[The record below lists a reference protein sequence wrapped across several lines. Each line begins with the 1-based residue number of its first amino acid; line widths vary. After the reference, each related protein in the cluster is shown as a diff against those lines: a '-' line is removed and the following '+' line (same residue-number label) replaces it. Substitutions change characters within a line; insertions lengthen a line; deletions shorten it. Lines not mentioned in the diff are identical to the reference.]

1 MFRYY
6 NVYVGSKHI
15 DLVKALNE
23 QDACKQCYMRYG
35 SASKYTGLGL
45 ENFKAVSA

>member
-15 DLVKALNE
+15 DLVKAISE
-23 QDACKQCYMRYG
+23 YDACNQCYMRFG
-35 SASKYTGLGL
+35 SASKYSGLGL
-45 ENFKAVSA
+45 DNFKAVVA

>member
-15 DLVKALNE
+15 DLVKAISE
-23 QDACKQCYMRYG
+23 QDACNQCYMRFG
-35 SASKYTGLGL
+35 SASKYSGLGL
-45 ENFKAVSA
+45 ENFRAEKA

>member
-6 NVYVGSKHI
+6 NVYVGNKHI

-23 QDACKQCYMRYG
+23 QDACKQCYMRFG
-35 SASKYTGLGL
+35 SASKYSGLGL
-45 ENFKAVSA
+45 ENFRAVAA

>member
-1 MFRYY
+1 MFYYY
-6 NVYVGSKHI
+6 NVYVGNKHI

-45 ENFKAVSA
+45 ENFKAVPA